1 MRVAI
6 FIDGKN
12 FYAGWKDRAGGRR
25 IDFGEMAKWV
35 LARAGG
41 QALWGAYYY
50 TGVETGAASST
61 EGQLKL
67 TGFLDML
74 EMQPGFF
81 VERFPR
87 KANTFACIS
96 CGAENRYTQEKEV
109 DTTMVAD
116 ILRFAAVGAYD
127 ILVLMSGDADYA
139 PAVDGVRAIGKQA
152 FVATWGGA
160 GLSSRIRRAAF
171 DHIDLLE
178 GLCSFER
185 PDDGVPASAPLPSY
199 GFMDPP
205 ATMRGGDQP
214 TETRY
219 TEAEAFGEDD
229 RAVFLEEV
237 RRAEDKFQG
246 GYVGAN
252 YFVTRWASDVL
263 EEAPDSRRR
272 LLDTLVDDGRV
283 EVYEAADGKKAIRLT
298 DSRADQDEYDDE
310 DDDLDELDEL
320 DELDDVNDEAN
331 DDEDYDDEDDD
342 SDDNF
347 ESSDDELEGRTR
359 GEDT

>member
-35 LARAGG
+35 VTRAGG
-41 QALWGAYYY
+41 RALWGAYYY
-50 TGVETGAASST
+50 TGVETGIASST

-87 KANTFACIS
+87 KANTFACSS

-116 ILRFAAVGAYD
+116 MLRFAAVGAFD
-127 ILVLMSGDADYA
+127 VLVLMSGDADYA
-139 PAVDGVRAIGKQA
+139 PAVEGVRAIGKQA
-152 FVATWGGA
+152 YVATWGGA
-160 GLSSRIRRAAF
+160 GLSSRIRRVAF

-178 GLCSFER
+178 GLASFER
-185 PDDGVPASAPLPSY
+185 PDDGVPASVPLPHHSWLE
-199 GFMDPP
+199 PP
-205 ATMRGGDQP
+205 STMRGGEHGSHGPESIRFRD
-214 TETRY
+214 ETHV
-219 TEAEAFGEDD
+219 FNEDD
-229 RAVFLEEV
+229 RTTFIEEV
-237 RRAEDKFQG
+237 RRAEEKFQG

-263 EEAPDSRRR
+263 EESPDSRRR
-272 LLDTLVDDGRV
+272 LLDALVDDGRV
-283 EVYEAADGKKAIRLT
+283 EVYEAPDGKKAIRLT
-298 DSRADQDEYDDE
+298 SVVRSEPGEEPNESLGRPAEE
-310 DDDLDELDEL
+310 
-320 DELDDVNDEAN
+320 EA
-331 DDEDYDDEDDD
+331 
-342 SDDNF
+342 
-347 ESSDDELEGRTR
+347 
-359 GEDT
+359 

>member
-25 IDFGEMAKWV
+25 IDFSEMARWV
-35 LARAGG
+35 VAHAGG
-41 QALWGAYYY
+41 SSLWGAYYY
-50 TGVETGAASST
+50 TGVETGAGAST

-87 KANTFACIS
+87 KANTFSCAA

-116 ILRFAAVGAYD
+116 MLRFAAVGAFD

-139 PAVDGVRAIGKQA
+139 PAVEGVRAIGKQA

-171 DHIDLLE
+171 DHIDLLN
-178 GLCSFER
+178 GLQEFER
-185 PDDGVPASAPLPSY
+185 PDDGVPASVPLPSPL
-199 GFMDPP
+199 FDPP
-205 ATMRGGDQP
+205 STMRGGDVSVESP
-214 TETRY
+214 RFREDHGL
-219 TEAEAFGEDD
+219 AFGEAD
-229 RAVFLEEV
+229 RALFIEEV
-237 RRAEDKFQG
+237 RRAEEKFHG

-252 YFVTRWASDVL
+252 YFVTRWSSEVL
-263 EEAPDSRRR
+263 EESPDSRRR
-272 LLDTLVDDGRV
+272 LLDVLVDDGRV

-298 DSRADQDEYDDE
+298 RSPSEATTVVETE
-310 DDDLDELDEL
+310 DDVEESVGRKLE
-320 DELDDVNDEAN
+320 DEA
-331 DDEDYDDEDDD
+331 
-342 SDDNF
+342 
-347 ESSDDELEGRTR
+347 
-359 GEDT
+359 

>member
-25 IDFGEMAKWV
+25 IDFSEMARWV
-35 LARAGG
+35 VTRAGG
-41 QALWGAYYY
+41 QSLWGAYYY
-50 TGVETGAASST
+50 TGVETGPAAST
-61 EGQLKL
+61 EGQVKL

-87 KANTFACIS
+87 KANTFSCSA

-116 ILRFAAVGAYD
+116 MLRFAAVDAFD
-127 ILVLMSGDADYA
+127 LLVLMSGDADYA
-139 PAVDGVRAIGKQA
+139 PAIEGVRAIGKQA
-152 FVATWGGA
+152 YVATWAGA

-178 GLCSFER
+178 GLTLFER
-185 PDDGVPASAPLPSY
+185 PDDGVPASVPFPAQFMESPS
-199 GFMDPP
+199 
-205 ATMRGGDQP
+205 TMRGADASVDSSRLRDDIAYTFNEGDRDQ
-214 TETRY
+214 
-219 TEAEAFGEDD
+219 FID
-229 RAVFLEEV
+229 EV
-237 RRAEDKFQG
+237 RRAEEKFHG

-252 YFVTRWASDVL
+252 YFVTRWSSEVL
-263 EEAPDSRRR
+263 EDSPESRRR

-283 EVYEAADGKKAIRLT
+283 EVYEAPDGKKAIRLT
-298 DSRADQDEYDDE
+298 DSIRGEAEAEADAEPLPLRAPEGRIDE
-310 DDDLDELDEL
+310 D
-320 DELDDVNDEAN
+320 EA
-331 DDEDYDDEDDD
+331 
-342 SDDNF
+342 
-347 ESSDDELEGRTR
+347 
-359 GEDT
+359 